1 MQRICS
7 KIVSCSK
14 IIEPSNDN
22 IQKNARNMRKT
33 EVFIIFY
40 LLQEKANLSKN
51 IRQMAA
57 DLGLSIGSVHNAL
70 QHLQEEGFLI
80 EDNDKRILR
89 KRTQL
94 IDLWAIAYAAL
105 KPKYLL
111 CRFTFLS
118 QPVRDQWQNIV
129 LPETLSWGGEPA
141 AALQDHFL
149 FPERWDVY
157 TADNANGLI
166 ATGRMIPNP
175 QGEIFV
181 YKRFWKENGT
191 PLLVVYADL
200 LATKDDRCLEMAE
213 RLRLLI

>member
-1 MQRICS
+1 
-7 KIVSCSK
+7 
-14 IIEPSNDN
+14 
-22 IQKNARNMRKT
+22 MRKT

-40 LLQEKANLSKN
+40 LLQDKTNLSKN

-80 EDNDKRILR
+80 EDNDTRILR
-89 KRTQL
+89 KRAQL
-94 IDLWAIAYAAL
+94 IDLWAKAYATI

-111 CRFTFLS
+111 CRFTFLN
-118 QPVRDQWQNIV
+118 QQVRDQWQNIV
-129 LPETLSWGGEPA
+129 LPETVSWGGEPA

-157 TADNANGLI
+157 AADNANGLI

-181 YKRFWKENGT
+181 YKRFWQENGT
-191 PLLVVYADL
+191 PILVVYADL
-200 LATKDDRCLEMAE
+200 VATNDDRCLEMAK
-213 RLRLLI
+213 RLKPFI

>member
-1 MQRICS
+1 MN
-7 KIVSCSK
+7 KVT
-14 IIEPSNDN
+14 IID
-22 IQKNARNMRKT
+22 KHARDMRKT
-33 EVFIIFY
+33 EVFITFY
-40 LLQEKANLSKN
+40 LLQDKTNLSKN

-57 DLGLSIGSVHNAL
+57 DLDLSIGSVHNAL

-80 EDNDKRILR
+80 EDKDKRILR
-89 KRTQL
+89 KRAQL
-94 IDLWAIAYAAL
+94 IDLWAKAYATL

-111 CRFTFLS
+111 CRFTFLN
-118 QPVRDQWQNIV
+118 QQVRDQWQNIV

-181 YKRFWKENGT
+181 YNRFWKENST

-200 LATKDDRCLEMAE
+200 LATNDDRCQEVAE
-213 RLRLLI
+213 RLKPLI